1 MTRVLFVEA
10 STGGVV
16 GGSLSGLYHLIRG
29 MDRRRFEIGMV
40 LYEAKRIEGDLAALA
55 VPVHHIARARLPKE
69 HALLGVNGYHRAKE
83 IGPVRASLRMGRQGA
98 RLLAEEVPAAVAL
111 ARVIRRTK
119 PDVVH
124 LGNGLR
130 ANFDA
135 FLACWMTRTP
145 TVCHVKGF
153 EKYAARERWASRR
166 TAVVVCMTEA
176 IREYCRERGL
186 AAPALRVVYDAL
198 DESCFA
204 PGRDRTEVRAS
215 LGVPAGA
222 PCVGIIGN
230 VQAWKGQDVLVEAMA
245 RVVRAHPAARC
256 LIVGGVHRAGRKYA
270 DELRRR
276 VAALGLEERV
286 SFVGFRDDV
295 PDVLQALDVVVHAS
309 VRPEPF
315 GRVILEALALG
326 RPVVASD
333 AGGVP
338 ELIEHERTGLL
349 AAPGDVPA
357 LAACIERLLAAPAEA
372 AAMAA
377 RGQAWARERFSLARQ
392 VAEMSDIYEAA
403 ARGPSHS

>member
-29 MDRRRFEIGMV
+29 MDRRRFEVGMA
-40 LYEAKRIEGDLAALA
+40 LYEPKRIEADLAALGVA
-55 VPVHHIARARLPKE
+55 VHRISRARLPKE
-69 HALLGVNGYHRAKE
+69 HALLGLNGYQRAKA
-83 IGPVRASLRMGRQGA
+83 IDPVRAGLRLGRQAA
-98 RLLAEEVPAAVAL
+98 RLLAEEMPAAAAL
-111 ARVIRRTK
+111 GRVMRRFR

-130 ANFDA
+130 ANFDG
-135 FLACWMTRTP
+135 FLACLMTRTP
-145 TVCHVKGF
+145 MVCHVKGF
-153 EKYAARERWASRR
+153 EKYGARERWASRR
-166 TAVVVCMTEA
+166 TDVVVCMTQA
-176 IREYCRERGL
+176 ILAHCRERGL
-186 AAPALRVVYDAL
+186 VPPAARVVYDAL
-198 DESCFA
+198 DASWFS
-204 PGRDRTEVRAS
+204 PGRERASVRAE

-245 RVVRAHPAARC
+245 RVARSHPDTRC
-256 LIVGGVHRAGRKYA
+256 LIVGGVHRAGSAYA
-270 DELRRR
+270 AELRSRI
-276 VAALGLEERV
+276 AELGLSEHVR
-286 SFVGFRDDV
+286 FAGFRDDV

-315 GRVILEALALG
+315 GRVILEAMALG

-349 AAPGDVPA
+349 APPGDAGA
-357 LAACIERLLAAPAEA
+357 LAACLERILSGPEEA

-377 RGQAWARERFSLARQ
+377 RGQAWARERFSLERQ
-392 VAEMSDIYEAA
+392 VAEMSEIYESTARRPSAA
-403 ARGPSHS
+403 